1 MHSSRYL
8 DCSKTAL
15 KLPLNTVEDPSFSQA
30 PPCWRGVI
38 QSPERTSSALIAL
51 SPLYGIN
58 PGWLR
63 SFQFS
68 PTYDGI
74 HTGVDSASYTTIN
87 NSPNTPNAIRASC
100 SSSNSFQHPPSIWP
114 TLHNLEII
122 VSVAASILSI
132 GSQESRPSTWQSI
145 NWCPRRFFAH
155 GHHYVGLS
163 RVHDDNDEAD
173 IPVNSVTNPCLEG

>member
-1 MHSSRYL
+1 MHSSRHL
-8 DCSKTAL
+8 DCSKTAS
-15 KLPLNTVEDPSFSQA
+15 KLPLNTFEDPSSFQA

-74 HTGVDSASYTTIN
+74 HTGADSPSYTTIH
-87 NSPNTPNAIRASC
+87 NSPDIRNAIRASC
-100 SSSNSFQHPPSIWP
+100 SSSNSFQLPPSIWP
-114 TLHNLEII
+114 TVYNVEITA
-122 VSVAASILSI
+122 SVAASILSI
-132 GSQESRPSTWQSI
+132 GSQESRPNTWQSI
-145 NWCPRRFFAH
+145 NWCPRRVFCAWSSLCRFIQSDPLSEHFPFFKF
-155 GHHYVGLS
+155 
-163 RVHDDNDEAD
+163 
-173 IPVNSVTNPCLEG
+173 ISVVL